1 MDTIRRRSQNCEK
14 SGLFQLPP
22 MALTTPNVFSSMSWF
37 SCNTNNIFACC
48 RWRAG
53 DEISEKCVRVKAT
66 TACGAAPPE
75 APCEYGEGDC
85 NGPGD
90 VGRHD
95 GHAGCRGELVCGS
108 NNCRKFG
115 LFYHAKDDCCDL
127 ADSPL
132 LAGPEDEEQMGR
144 GRGQLGQLDQLGRLQ
159 LQLWPGGEG
168 ADQELPAHS
177 RQPWGTLLQPTARRR
192 VVQDSGQTDRGVL
205 GPALLR
211 RTSHQREHQ
220 TPLPSPSPHR
230 HCRQHQ
236 I

>member
-1 MDTIRRRSQNCEK
+1 MASSKTNK
-14 SGLFQLPP
+14 NGPGLFQLPP
-22 MALTTPNVFSSMSWF
+22 IALTTPNVFSSMSWF

-115 LFYHAKDDCCDL
+115 LYYHEKDDCCERPQ
-127 ADSPL
+127 SGGHGGQSQGQGQGQGHGQ
-132 LAGPEDEEQMGR
+132 GPQQVSGW
-144 GRGQLGQLDQLGRLQ
+144 GQ
-159 LQLWPGGEG
+159 WSSFG
-168 ADQELPAHS
+168 ACSVRSAYL
-177 RQPWGTLLQPTARRR
+177 
-192 VVQDSGQTDRGVL
+192 
-205 GPALLR
+205 
-211 RTSHQREHQ
+211 
-220 TPLPSPSPHR
+220 
-230 HCRQHQ
+230 
-236 I
+236 